1 MNVVNV
7 VNVAAF
13 WSRVE
18 VIWGGGDP
26 VWKDGSGVEGWFRQ
40 ICFASCSGRVVL
52 GKWSPG

>member
-26 VWKDGSGVEGWFRQ
+26 VWKDGSRVEGWFRQ
-40 ICFASCSGRVVL
+40 SCFASCSGRVVL

>member
-1 MNVVNV
+1 MNV

-26 VWKDGSGVEGWFRQ
+26 VWKDGSGRSVL
-40 ICFASCSGRVVL
+40 RVVL
-52 GKWSPG
+52 GGWFWANGRRDK